1 MIKSKEELINIIES
15 DKNMMEILKT
25 ASLLDLPDWWISAG
39 FIRNKIWD
47 VLHDYNIKTEYNDV
61 DVIYYDVLNIQE
73 NTEKIYEK
81 ELNKLNSEIPW
92 SVKNQ
97 ARMHLRNA
105 TDPYNSSVD
114 AVNQYPECPTAI
126 CIKLVN
132 DKIAI
137 HYDYDI
143 EELFN
148 GVVRPTPYFDNK
160 EKIDIYLKRIEEKDW
175 ISKWPKLEIY
185 ILYEVTSG

>member
-1 MIKSKEELINIIES
+1 MIIKSKEELINIIET
-15 DKNMMEILKT
+15 DKDMIEILKT
-25 ASLLDLPDWWISAG
+25 VSLLNLSDWWISAG

-61 DVIYYDVLNIQE
+61 DVIYYDVSDIQE
-73 NTEKIYEK
+73 SIEKKYEK
-81 ELNKLNSEIPW
+81 ALNRLNSEIPW

-97 ARMHLRNA
+97 ARMHLRNG
-105 TDPYNSSVD
+105 TDPYDSSVD

-132 DKIAI
+132 NKVVI
-137 HYDYDI
+137 HYNYNF

-148 GVVRPTPYFDNK
+148 GIVRPTPYFDNEERK
-160 EKIDIYLKRIEEKDW
+160 AICLKRIEEKDW
-175 ISKWPKLEIY
+175 YSKWPKLEIY
-185 ILYEVTSG
+185 K